1 MDDQQWLK
9 HLSDK
14 LNDYEEPAPEGLWDD
29 IAGSLSGSAAL
40 PKPEKKRHAAVMPL
54 WLRRVSAA
62 AAVVAIAVAIWLA
75 AGIDTTKIDQQPA

>member
-29 IAGSLSGSAAL
+29 IAGSC
-40 PKPEKKRHAAVMPL
+40 P
-54 WLRRVSAA
+54 
-62 AAVVAIAVAIWLA
+62 
-75 AGIDTTKIDQQPA
+75 